1 MRVTVG
7 GKELKAA
14 ISWGSK
20 GVNRNAGDSSSSAQ
34 SVIELEGSTLT
45 VKSFDGRR
53 FFSATA
59 PISGLSSTE
68 NASVRVFG
76 PHLSAALNVLEDAP
90 VTLEIKDDEVVVILP
105 RSQFSIA
112 RSSLRAPKFPDTPD
126 VIGTMAI
133 ADLRKAATR
142 AATVALSGDGLSI
155 PALGAVLFDFSPED
169 RRVRLEATD
178 RVTLLV
184 RDIEYVPETGTEPRV
199 LLIPSGSVKSLLAGM
214 GDEGDITLRADDLFF
229 GVEGDTFAGYVG
241 LESAQPVAYEKLMQM
256 TLEKRFTFDRLAL
269 IAAIRNVTTMST
281 QNAEVYLH
289 IQEGSLEVTDK
300 PRKSKV
306 DIDILF
312 TGESG
317 LAEDEIFIIKFNPSA
332 INPALN
338 AATTPILS
346 MSFTAETKP
355 VVFRETGVNGVDDN
369 TLFNM
374 VMPLR

>member
-34 SVIELEGSTLT
+34 TIMELEGSTLT

-53 FFSATA
+53 FFSASA

-76 PHLSAALNVLEDAP
+76 PHLSAAVNVLTDEP
-90 VTLEIKDDEVVVILP
+90 VTLDIQDSEVIVILP

-112 RSSLRAPKFPDTPD
+112 RSSLKAPKFPDTPD
-126 VIGTMAI
+126 VIGSI
-133 ADLRKAATR
+133 PVADLRKAATR
-142 AATVALSGDGLSI
+142 AATTALSGDGLPI
-155 PALGAVLFDFSPED
+155 PALGAVCFDFSPEK
-169 RRVRLEATD
+169 RTVRLEATD
-178 RVTLLV
+178 RITLLV
-184 RDIEYVPETGTEPRV
+184 RDIEYVPEADAAHQI

-214 GDEGDITLRADDLFF
+214 GDEGDVTLRANDMFF
-229 GVEGDTFAGYVG
+229 GIEGDNFAGYVG
-241 LESAQPVAYEKLMQM
+241 LESVEPVAYEKLMAM
-256 TLEKRFTFDRLAL
+256 ELDKRFTFDRLAL

-281 QNAEVYLH
+281 QNTEVYFH
-289 IQEGSLEVTDK
+289 IEEGSLEVSDK
-300 PRKSKV
+300 PMKSKV
-306 DIDILF
+306 DIDISSD
-312 TGESG
+312 GEG
-317 LAEDEIFIIKFNPSA
+317 GIPEGETYVIKFNPA
-332 INPALN
+332 ALNPAL
-338 AATTPILS
+338 AAAVTPVLS
-346 MSFTAETKP
+346 MSFIAETKP
-355 VVFRETGVNGVDDN
+355 VVFRETGVNGVDDK